1 MATLDEIL
9 GGSPPNGGG
18 HAPKGSQ
25 EWAEQNSGENA
36 GGSGGST
43 PPKGSQ
49 EWAEQNSGENA
60 PVSSPATV
68 KPKEQPKPTAGGGGA
83 SGGGGGGYEDLF
95 KKLNPYTPPTAE
107 ELEKQKK
114 KQKRAQIFAAIG
126 DGVAALSNLYFATQ
140 YAPSMYDG
148 KNTITGTNKVRYDK
162 LMKDQEERTNAYIN
176 GLTKARQADEAA
188 AERSRAAAERE
199 RAWQRQLGL
208 DQEARDRYK
217 ESIEHRNEREK
228 LADDRY
234 NQEQAD
240 KKARTEEENRRWQA
254 TFDEN
259 KRRADRSHNFQ
270 VKQHDDNVAVRRETA
285 AATRAK
291 GVRGKQ
297 LGFADGNG
305 NQVSIYENVWKGSMQ
320 QVYDAMLQD
329 LAPADEAERKRWD
342 RQMKKLDTPQKKEDY
357 VKQNWHKSAKAS
369 QIMLTLSG
377 IDPATMTSELNEEEE
392 VEEYTPGGSGSGDDE
407 VIDYTPGNK

>member
-9 GGSPPNGGG
+9 GGSPPDSGG

-60 PVSSPATV
+60 PVSSS
-68 KPKEQPKPTAGGGGA
+68 PTAPTQPGAKSKPSSGAGAPA
-83 SGGGGGGYEDLF
+83 SGGGGGGYEELF

-107 ELEKQKK
+107 ELEKERKRE
-114 KQKRAQIFAAIG
+114 KRAQIIAAIG
-126 DGVAALSNLYFATQ
+126 DGITALSNLFFTTQ
-140 YAPSMYDG
+140 YAPNMYDG
-148 KNTITGTNKVRYDK
+148 KNTISTANKVRYDK
-162 LMKDQEERTNAYIN
+162 LVKDREEKNTAYYNA
-176 GLTKARQADEAA
+176 LMRARQADEDAA
-188 AERSRAAAERE
+188 HRERS
-199 RAWQRQLGL
+199 WQRQLGL
-208 DQEARDRYK
+208 DQEARDRYN
-217 ESIEHRNEREK
+217 ESITHRNEREQI
-228 LADDRY
+228 ADDRY
-234 NQEQAD
+234 NSEQAYRRGRD
-240 KKARTEEENRRWQA
+240 EEADRRWQA
-254 TFDEN
+254 NFDED
-259 KRRADRSHNFQ
+259 KRRSDRSYNFQ
-270 VKQHDDNVAVRRETA
+270 VRQHNDNVAVRRETN
-285 AATRAK
+285 AATRAR

-320 QVYDAMLQD
+320 QVYDVLY
-329 LAPADEAERKRWD
+329 ADMVDAYNKD
-342 RQMKKLDTPQKKEDY
+342 KKNNPRVPRHKTQREKEDF
-357 VKQNWHKSAKAS
+357 VKQNWHKSPKAS

-377 IDPATMTSELNEEEE
+377 IDPATMTSELNDD
-392 VEEYTPGGSGSGDDE
+392 VEEYTPGGGDDE

>member
-25 EWAEQNSGENA
+25 EWAEQNSGDNA

-49 EWAEQNSGENA
+49 EWAEQNSGDNA

-188 AERSRAAAERE
+188 AERSRAVAERE
-199 RAWQRQLGL
+199 RSWQRQLGL

-305 NQVSIYENVWKGSMQ
+305 NQVAIYENVWKGSMQ
-320 QVYDAMLQD
+320 GIYDTLV
-329 LAPADEAERKRWD
+329 ADGIMPDEIQTVDGNFSARD
-342 RQMKKLDTPQKKEDY
+342 KEDF
-357 VKQNWHKSAKAS
+357 VKQNWYKSDKAKA
-369 QIMLTLSG
+369 QMLALSKL
-377 IDPATMTSELNEEEE
+377 DPANMTSK
-392 VEEYTPGGSGSGDDE
+392 VSDDE
-407 VIDYTPGNK
+407 DYSQYEEADEEDYSQYEVKNN

>member
-9 GGSPPNGGG
+9 GGSPPDGGG

-60 PVSSPATV
+60 PVSSS
-68 KPKEQPKPTAGGGGA
+68 PTAPTQPGAKSKPSSGAGAPA
-83 SGGGGGGYEDLF
+83 SGGGGGGYEELF

-107 ELEKQKK
+107 ELEKERKRE
-114 KQKRAQIFAAIG
+114 KRAQIFAAIG
-126 DGVAALSNLYFATQ
+126 DGITALSNLFFTTQ
-140 YAPSMYDG
+140 YAPNMYDG
-148 KNTITGTNKVRYDK
+148 KNTISTANKVRYDK
-162 LMKDQEERTNAYIN
+162 LVKDREEKNTAYYNA
-176 GLTKARQADEAA
+176 LMRARQADDEAA
-188 AERSRAAAERE
+188 HRERS
-199 RAWQRQLGL
+199 WQRQLGL
-208 DQEARDRYK
+208 DQEARDRYN
-217 ESIEHRNEREK
+217 EGIQHRNERERI
-228 LADDRY
+228 ADERY
-234 NQEQAD
+234 TSEQEYRRGRDAEAD
-240 KKARTEEENRRWQA
+240 RRWQA
-254 TFDEN
+254 TFDED
-259 KRRADRSHNFQ
+259 KRRSDRSHNFQ
-270 VKQHDDNVAVRRETA
+270 VRQHNDNVSVRREQARATA
-285 AATRAK
+285 AR

-320 QVYDAMLQD
+320 QVYDVLY
-329 LAPADEAERKRWD
+329 ADMVDAYNKD
-342 RQMKKLDTPQKKEDY
+342 KKNNPRVPRHKTQREKEDY
-357 VKQNWHKSAKAS
+357 VKQNWHKSPKAS

-377 IDPATMTSELNEEEE
+377 IDPATMTSELNDD
-392 VEEYTPGGSGSGDDE
+392 VEEYTPGGGDDE

>member
-9 GGSPPNGGG
+9 GGSPPDGGG

-25 EWAEQNSGENA
+25 ERE
-36 GGSGGST
+36 
-43 PPKGSQ
+43 
-49 EWAEQNSGENA
+49 
-60 PVSSPATV
+60 
-68 KPKEQPKPTAGGGGA
+68 EQPGTKSKPVPA
-83 SGGGGGGYEDLF
+83 SGGGYEELF

-107 ELEKQKK
+107 ELEKEKK
-114 KQKRAQIFAAIG
+114 KQRRNEIFAAIG
-126 DGVAALSNLYFATQ
+126 DGIMALSNLYFTTQGAPNMYTGRNTMSAAT
-140 YAPSMYDG
+140 
-148 KNTITGTNKVRYDK
+148 KVRYDK
-162 LMKDQEERTNAYIN
+162 LIKDREEKNTAYYNA
-176 GLTKARQADEAA
+176 LMRARQADEDAA
-188 AERSRAAAERE
+188 HRERS
-199 RAWQRQLGL
+199 WQRQLGL

-320 QVYDAMLQD
+320 GIYDTLMAD
-329 LAPADEAERKRWD
+329 GITPDAIKLAQGMSASD
-342 RQMKKLDTPQKKEDY
+342 KEDF
-357 VKQNWHKSAKAS
+357 VKQNWYKSNNARA
-369 QIMLTLSG
+369 QMLALSKL
-377 IDPATMTSELNEEEE
+377 DPATMTSELNDEDYSQYEQEGEEDYSQYE
-392 VEEYTPGGSGSGDDE
+392 V
-407 VIDYTPGNK
+407 K

>member
-9 GGSPPNGGG
+9 GGSPPSGGG
-18 HAPKGSQ
+18 SAPKGSQ
-25 EWAEQNSGENA
+25 EWAEQNSGDNA
-36 GGSGGST
+36 GGGNNN

-49 EWAEQNSGENA
+49 EWAEQNSGDNA
-60 PVSSPATV
+60 PVNSPTV
-68 KPKEQPKPTAGGGGA
+68 VKKAAPTEKPKTTGA
-83 SGGGGGGYEDLF
+83 VPGGGGGGGYEELF
-95 KKLNPYTPPTAE
+95 KKLNPYTPPTPE
-107 ELEKQKK
+107 ELEKEKK

-126 DGVAALSNLYFATQ
+126 DGITALSNLYFASQ

-148 KNTITGTNKVRYDK
+148 KNTMSERAKVSYDK
-162 LMKDQEERTNAYIN
+162 MVKERDEKTAAYTN
-176 GLTKARQADEAA
+176 GLMKARQADEAA
-188 AERSRAAAERE
+188 ADKERS
-199 RAWQRQLGL
+199 WQRQLGL
-208 DQEARDRYK
+208 DEEARQRYK
-217 ESIEHRNEREK
+217 ESIQHRNERDRI
-228 LADDRY
+228 ADERY
-234 NQEQAD
+234 TQEQAD
-240 KKARTEEENRRWQA
+240 KKARTDEENRRWQA

-270 VKQHDDNVAVRRETA
+270 VTQHNDNVAVRREQA
-285 AATRAK
+285 AE

-305 NQVSIYENVWKGSMQ
+305 NQVAIYENVWKGSMQ

-329 LAPADEAERKRWD
+329 LAPTDEAERKRWE

-377 IDPATMTSELNEEEE
+377 IDPATMTSEVSSDEDDVVDYDPN
-392 VEEYTPGGSGSGDDE
+392 GGGDDE
-407 VIDYTPGNK
+407 VIDYVPGK

>member
-25 EWAEQNSGENA
+25 EWAEQNSGDNA

-49 EWAEQNSGENA
+49 EWAEQNSGDNA
-60 PVSSPATV
+60 PVSSS
-68 KPKEQPKPTAGGGGA
+68 PTAPTQPGAKSKPSSGAGAPA
-83 SGGGGGGYEDLF
+83 SGGGGGGYEELF

-107 ELEKQKK
+107 ELEKERKRE
-114 KQKRAQIFAAIG
+114 KRAQIIAAIG
-126 DGVAALSNLYFATQ
+126 DGITALSNLFFTTQ
-140 YAPSMYDG
+140 YAPNMYDG
-148 KNTITGTNKVRYDK
+148 KNTISQANKVRYDK
-162 LMKDQEERTNAYIN
+162 LIKDREEKNTAYFN
-176 GLTKARQADEAA
+176 GLMRARQADAENAHR
-188 AERSRAAAERE
+188 ERS
-199 RAWQRQLGL
+199 WQRQLGL
-208 DQEARDRYK
+208 DQEARDRYN
-217 ESIEHRNEREK
+217 ESITHRNEREQI
-228 LADDRY
+228 ADERY
-234 NQEQAD
+234 NSEQAYRRGRD
-240 KKARTEEENRRWQA
+240 EETDRRWQA
-254 TFDEN
+254 NFDED
-259 KRRADRSHNFQ
+259 KRRSDRSYNFQ
-270 VKQHDDNVAVRRETA
+270 VRQHNDNVAVRREQARATA
-285 AATRAK
+285 AR

-320 QVYDAMLQD
+320 QVYDAMLSD
-329 LAPADEAERKRWD
+329 LAPADEAERKRWE

-357 VKQNWHKSAKAS
+357 VKQNWHKSPKAS

-377 IDPATMTSELNEEEE
+377 INPATMASELNDD
-392 VEEYTPGGSGSGDDE
+392 VEDYTPGGGDDE